1 VDLSELDVYAQQV
14 GVPPQVVL
22 WYQSWGLYAD
32 GAFGPS
38 LSETLYARGHVQP
51 LTREPK
57 D

>member
-1 VDLSELDVYAQQV
+1 MDLSELDVYAQQV